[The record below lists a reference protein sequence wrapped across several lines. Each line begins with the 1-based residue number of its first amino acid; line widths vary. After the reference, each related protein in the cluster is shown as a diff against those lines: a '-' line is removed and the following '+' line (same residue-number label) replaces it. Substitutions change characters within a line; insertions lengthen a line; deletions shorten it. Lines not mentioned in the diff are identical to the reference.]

1 MLTSVQLLLDFSLT
15 TLKAFSADEGDEGTA
30 WYGLPDNDILNRG
43 LEEEGEGTEK
53 HTSPSP
59 K

>member
-30 WYGLPDNDILNRG
+30 WYGLPDNDILTRG
-43 LEEEGEGTEK
+43 LEEEVEGTEK